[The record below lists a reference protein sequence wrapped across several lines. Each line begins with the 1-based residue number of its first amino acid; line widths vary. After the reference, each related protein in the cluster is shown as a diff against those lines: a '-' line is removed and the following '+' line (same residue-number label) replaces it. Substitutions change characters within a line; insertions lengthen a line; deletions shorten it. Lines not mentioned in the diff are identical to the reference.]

1 MKFIIC
7 IVILGFLIGV
17 YFLFVEIYKT
27 IKKSGKNPKKSP
39 QIIKLEKQIKEI
51 KKKIQQ
57 IDDDLEIIPKVE
69 DDIIIS
75 MKETLEET
83 KKKLEEELDHL
94 CELYTKQHFDKVYV
108 IYSKNNYKQF
118 SDKMTELYSIL
129 AEKHFNNKNIEFIT
143 KETLYKKIENF
154 TRVSC
159 CDVWRKKYIDV
170 ICLLED
176 DNYEDGMYIKSYVN
190 ILRFD
195 KDERCLLD

>member
-1 MKFIIC
+1 MSLLIGFI
-7 IVILGFLIGV
+7 VLGFLIGV
-17 YFLFVEIYKT
+17 YFLIVEIYKT
-27 IKKSGKNPKKSP
+27 IKKSRKPLKKSP

-69 DDIIIS
+69 DDVIIS

-94 CELYTKQHFDKVYV
+94 CELYTKQHFNKVYI

-118 SDKMTELYSIL
+118 SDKMKELYSIL
-129 AEKHFNNKNIEFIT
+129 AEKHFGNRNVEFIT
-143 KETLYKKIENF
+143 KKALYNKVEEFSNI
-154 TRVSC
+154 SC
-159 CDVWRKKYIDV
+159 CNMWRKKYIDA

-195 KDERCLLD
+195 KDGRCLLG